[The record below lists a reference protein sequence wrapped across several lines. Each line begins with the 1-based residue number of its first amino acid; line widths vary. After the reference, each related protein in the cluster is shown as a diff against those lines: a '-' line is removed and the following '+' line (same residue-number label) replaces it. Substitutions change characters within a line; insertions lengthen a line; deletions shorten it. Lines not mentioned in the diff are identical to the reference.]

1 MNTQERWTTLTA
13 CLCLVAGAP
22 GCDPNDEPAPSDG
35 LAAGELRSYEYAQDC
50 PRWQCGYNTAEIN
63 GKSMQE
69 LHLDGLPNA
78 DGIAVVG
85 ATVPWGLLGLNLLP
99 AELGVVG
106 DALAAFTDPE
116 AAPLMGA
123 ELVGTVL
130 WLEIDGL
137 PASPVTIAGY
147 EQVESWAE
155 GSPPVDAYALTYV
168 DVEGALSLERS
179 VCKGTLVD
187 PLQAAVVILA
197 GERYDPETKAVLPDQ
212 DRWITLACAG
222 SATAKVA
229 LLGYGPHGTLG
240 GEGAA
245 TVEQRQATLNMITAN
260 YCGDGHAYTE
270 DGTPLAWEDRAG
282 VVTPF
287 MSPGERE
294 AIWDADGALCLD
306 APRLVERA
314 EVGCELPTCAELEA
328 EADLDALGVWLT
340 HGEVQGG

>member
-1 MNTQERWTTLTA
+1 MNIQNQWATLMT
-13 CLCLVAGAP
+13 CLCLMAGAP
-22 GCDPNDEPAPSDG
+22 GCDPDPHGSNQG
-35 LAAGELRSYEYAQDC
+35 LAADGFRNYDYAQDC
-50 PRWQCGYNTAEIN
+50 PRWQCGYNTADVN

-69 LHLDGLPNA
+69 LNLDGLPNA
-78 DGIAVVG
+78 DGVAVVG
-85 ATVPWGLLGLNLLP
+85 VTVPAGLLGLNLLP

-106 DALAAFTDPE
+106 DALAAFTSPNG
-116 AAPLMGA
+116 APLTGA
-123 ELVGTVL
+123 ELVGAVL
-130 WLEIDGL
+130 WLEVDGL
-137 PASPVTIAGY
+137 PALPVTISGY

-197 GERYDPETKAVLPDQ
+197 GERYDPETKAVLPDE

-229 LLGYGPHGTLG
+229 LLGYGPHGELG
-240 GEGAA
+240 GQGAA
-245 TVEQRQATLNMITAN
+245 SVEQRQATLNMITAN

-270 DGTPLAWEDRAG
+270 DGTPLAWEDAAG

-287 MSPGERE
+287 MPPGARE
-294 AIWDADGALCLD
+294 ALWDADGALCLD
-306 APRLVERA
+306 TPRLVERT

-328 EADLDALGVWLT
+328 GGELDGLAVWLT
-340 HGEVQGG
+340 HGEEQG